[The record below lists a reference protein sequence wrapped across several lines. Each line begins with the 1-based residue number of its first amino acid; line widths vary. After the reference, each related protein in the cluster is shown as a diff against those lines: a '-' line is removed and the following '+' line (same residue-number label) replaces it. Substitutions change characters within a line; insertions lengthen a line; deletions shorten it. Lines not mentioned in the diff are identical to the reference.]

1 MGSEQKYGAVI
12 AETAHFLPDRIVTN
26 AEIEQFVDTSDEW
39 IRDRTGIAE
48 RRFLNE
54 DEPTSRMAIE
64 VGRSLVEKSGVDPLS
79 IDLVIVA
86 TITPDMFFPATAC
99 LVQAAIGAKNAW
111 AYDLSAAC
119 SGFVFAIVTAAQ
131 FIQSGAHQRVMVI
144 GADKMSSIL
153 DMQDRNTCVLFGDG
167 AGGVLLERSED
178 PTLGLLDFVHCADGS
193 NVDCLNVRGGGS
205 LHPATH
211 ETVDGRLH
219 YVRQDGRAVFK
230 FAVVKMAEVSANLLE
245 RNGLT
250 GNDLTLFVPHQANRR
265 IIDAAAERM
274 QLPAD
279 RIMIN
284 IDRFA
289 NTTAATIPIALSQ
302 ACDEGRLRRG
312 DLLMMTGV
320 GAGLTWGSALFRWGL

>member
-1 MGSEQKYGAVI
+1 VGSEQKYGAVI

-39 IRDRTGIAE
+39 IRERTGIAE
-48 RRFLNE
+48 RRFLGE
-54 DEPTSRMAIE
+54 EEPTSRMAIE
-64 VGRSLVEKSGVDPLS
+64 VGKSLVEKSGVDPLS

-131 FIQSGAHQRVMVI
+131 FIQSGAHRRVMVI

-167 AGGVLLERSED
+167 AGGVLLERGED
-178 PTLGLLDFVHCADGS
+178 PNHGLLDFIHHADGS

-211 ETVDGRLH
+211 ETVDNRLH

-230 FAVVKMAEVSANLLE
+230 FAVVKMAEVSASLLE

-250 GNDLTLFVPHQANRR
+250 GRDLALFVPHQANRR

-302 ACDEGRLRRG
+302 ACDEGRLSAG
-312 DLLMMTGV
+312 DLLLMTGV
-320 GAGLTWGSALFRWGL
+320 GAGLTWGSALFRWGQ

>member
-1 MGSEQKYGAVI
+1 MVSEHKYGAMI
-12 AETAHFLPDRIVTN
+12 RETAHFLPERVVTN

-39 IRDRTGIAE
+39 IRERTGIVE
-48 RRFLNE
+48 RRFLAE

-64 VGRSLVEKSGVDPLS
+64 VGKALVEKSGIDPLS

-99 LVQAAIGAKNAW
+99 IVQAAIGAKNAW

-119 SGFVFAIVTAAQ
+119 SGFVFALVTAAQ
-131 FIQSGAHQRVMVI
+131 FIQSGAHRRVMVI

-178 PTLGLLDFVHCADGS
+178 PSLGLVDFEHFSDGS
-193 NVDCLNVRGGGS
+193 SVDCLNVRGGGS

-211 ETVDGRLH
+211 ESVDQRLH

-230 FAVVKMAEVSANLLE
+230 FAVVKMAEISATVLE

-250 GNDLTLFVPHQANRR
+250 GQDLKLFVPHQANRR

-279 RIMIN
+279 RVMVN

-302 ACDEGRLRRG
+302 ACDENRLQKG
-312 DLLMMTGV
+312 DLLLMTGV
-320 GAGLTWGSALFRWGL
+320 GAGLTWGSALFRWGV